1 MGFLIEIRN
10 ENRRDQ
16 PSKRDL
22 IAEDELLKTHSK
34 EMYNFL
40 KSTLR
45 YELKVP
51 VKKSQMLRQ
60 DFDQYLKE
68 INNGSIQPQPQAQGD
83 AKSSAA
89 QHSQTVEDNS
99 NDVEASANKEDN
111 ESEEGNNPEKE
122 DKEKDEEMITT
133 AAVPTKLET
142 ASVKTKEKEEP
153 SEEVKNEDS

>member
-34 EMYNFL
+34 DMYNFL

-60 DFDQYLKE
+60 DFD
-68 INNGSIQPQPQAQGD
+68 
-83 AKSSAA
+83 
-89 QHSQTVEDNS
+89 
-99 NDVEASANKEDN
+99 
-111 ESEEGNNPEKE
+111 
-122 DKEKDEEMITT
+122 
-133 AAVPTKLET
+133 
-142 ASVKTKEKEEP
+142 
-153 SEEVKNEDS
+153 